1 MDPYPYSH
9 GSGFVNLLT
18 SQQEVHTLETNPC
31 DDVPIFSTQCTD
43 SPSLEEHVP
52 KVKRERMKW
61 SAKEDMV
68 LVSAWLNTSKDAVIG
83 NEQKANT
90 FWSRIAAYYDA
101 SPQLNGLRKRMQ
113 GNIKQRW
120 AKINDGV
127 CKFVGSYEAASRE
140 KSSRQ
145 NDNDVISLA
154 HEIFNND
161 YGYKFPLE
169 HAWRVLRHDQKWCS
183 QASVMS
189 KRRKC
194 DKAAQPS
201 TSQPPSHGVEEAMSR
216 PIGVKA
222 AKAKAKKTVTKTT
235 TVEDKGNAMLEIQS
249 IWEIKQKDWE
259 LRQKDREQE
268 KEDFEKKDRLSK
280 TTLLESLIAKKEPL
294 TDNEVT
300 LKNKL
305 IDFLLEH

>member
-1 MDPYPYSH
+1 
-9 GSGFVNLLT
+9 
-18 SQQEVHTLETNPC
+18 
-31 DDVPIFSTQCTD
+31 

-140 KSSRQ
+140 KSSGQ